1 MKENIDIKK
10 ENIYF
15 ELHQAKA
22 RQTSDNTD
30 EEVDSLDSYMTGI
43 SESLVTDNVKKL
55 EKQLQEIEKEEA
67 NVKQLLNIS
76 QPALDR
82 VKRKMIDIQK
92 NESTQ
97 ELEVDKISEV
107 RTTKPKLSTKPIP
120 NTERPTKK
128 QFGPALDDEEL
139 REIRKETEAKQEEL
153 RALIKAKEIKRDI
166 IEEREEEEEEVF
178 NPPDDQTGNGITS
191 LNAKY
196 GY

>member
-1 MKENIDIKK
+1 MKEDIDIKK

-92 NESTQ
+92 
-97 ELEVDKISEV
+97 KWKHP
-107 RTTKPKLSTKPIP
+107 R
-120 NTERPTKK
+120 
-128 QFGPALDDEEL
+128 
-139 REIRKETEAKQEEL
+139 IRS
-153 RALIKAKEIKRDI
+153 R
-166 IEEREEEEEEVF
+166 
-178 NPPDDQTGNGITS
+178 
-191 LNAKY
+191 
-196 GY
+196 